1 MNLTITDEN
10 QVNTCQTNG
19 FGTFSH
25 ENIIECENHVRSIQ
39 ERLDRAVANDDKPTI
54 RWLTHLLSKRSRA
67 AKILA
72 VHRICQVNK
81 GRHTAGIDGIA
92 MPTLKEERLQVMEKL
107 LDGTDITKKP
117 DPIRRVYIPK
127 PNGKQRP
134 LGIPTI
140 HDRIVQEI
148 IRQSIE
154 PVCEYHFQPCSYG
167 FRPKRSCHDAIV
179 DLHNKLS
186 QRGARRWII
195 EGDIEGC
202 FDNIKHDHIIST
214 LREWDIPT
222 AITNIINNMLKAK
235 IMEGMILTPSETGT
249 PQGGV
254 ISPML
259 ANVALTCLD
268 EIMPQVC
275 EYNGRNPMVRYADD
289 FVIVAKDK
297 EQAIETKSYITEYLK
312 TTTGL
317 KLSDEKTHITE
328 ISDGFD
334 FLGFNIRKYKDQLL
348 MKPSKD
354 KVNNVKRK
362 IRETL
367 TSTQNPVKLIRRLN
381 SVLIGWGNYYRHV
394 ASKKTFQN
402 IRYALWNGTTLWCS
416 KKHPSRPKAFWIERY
431 YEKVNKDKWTFFYE
445 GRKLID
451 IARIPVRRFIKV
463 RSDMRVY
470 DANASDYWEKR
481 EYVNAKNSIYGSP
494 NLTKLFCAQ
503 KGKCDY
509 CGQSIT
515 DEQVRETTI
524 HKHHMRPRSE
534 GGNWKPSNLRL
545 LHVECHKSLH
555 SMYSRKEMV
564 DYMNKGIDYLRLMKS
579 TKRGISQNENQHEQ

>member
-19 FGTFSH
+19 IGTFSH

-39 ERLDRAVANDDKPTI
+39 ERLDRAVANDDKPKI
-54 RWLTHLLSKRSRA
+54 RWLTHLLSKKSRA
-67 AKILA
+67 VKILA
-72 VHRICQVNK
+72 IHRICQVNK
-81 GRHTAGIDGIA
+81 GRNTAGIDGNA
-92 MPTLKEERLQVMEKL
+92 MSELKAERLLMMEKL
-107 LDGTDITKKP
+107 LDEIDITKKP

-154 PVCEYHFQPCSYG
+154 PVCEYHFQPCSHG
-167 FRPKRSCHDAIV
+167 FRPKRSCHDAIA

-186 QRGARRWII
+186 QKGARRWII

-222 AITNIINNMLKAK
+222 ALTNIINNMLKAK
-235 IMEGMILTPSETGT
+235 IMEGMTLTPSATGT

-275 EYNGRNPMVRYADD
+275 DYKGRNPIVRYADD
-289 FVIVAKDK
+289 FVIVTKDE

-334 FLGFNIRKYKDQLL
+334 FLGFNIRKYKDKLL

-354 KVNNVKRK
+354 NINKVKRK
-362 IRETL
+362 VRETL
-367 TSTQNPVKLIRRLN
+367 KSTQDPVILIRKLN
-381 SVLIGWGNYYRHV
+381 SVLTGWGNYYRHV
-394 ASKKTFQN
+394 ASKATFQS
-402 IRYALWNGTTLWCS
+402 IRHALWLGTTQWCK
-416 KKHPSRPKAFWIERY
+416 KKHPTRPKAYWIERY
-431 YEKVNKDKWTFFYE
+431 YEKVKKDKWTFQWE
-445 GRKLID
+445 GRKLIN
-451 IARIPVRRFIKV
+451 IAGIPIRRFIKV

-470 DANASDYWEKR
+470 NADASDYWDKR
-481 EYVNAKNSIYGSP
+481 EYVNARNSIYGSP
-494 NLTKLFCAQ
+494 NLTKLFTMQ
-503 KGKCDY
+503 KGKCEY
-509 CGQSIT
+509 CKQPIT
-515 DEQVRETTI
+515 DENVKEATI
-524 HKHHMRPRSE
+524 HKHHMKPRSE
-534 GGNWKPSNLRL
+534 GGDWKLSNLRL
-545 LHVECHKSLH
+545 LHADCHNQLH
-555 SMYSRKEMV
+555 SMYSRKEMA
-564 DYMNKGIDYLRLMKS
+564 DYIDKGIDYLRLMRPAK
-579 TKRGISQNENQHEQ
+579 